1 MSEVFY
7 AYHVV
12 TEKPMHLGQHIVFD
26 DNHHSGV
33 YQRVMDKLDI
43 VKDIYKAPQKYEN
56 TDLEH
61 HVSVA
66 LRELAMEEVRKSE
79 YPQYPSRMSCLYVSE
94 TLQESVQWADY
105 FVSLGR
111 PTFQIVK
118 VKVAGKRF
126 IGDAVKCFEG
136 TLSREENLMLAKTY
150 WENNENLP
158 GEPSIKELLVSGDI
172 EVIEIVKEIQHV

>member
-43 VKDIYKAPQKYEN
+43 VKDIYKAPQNYEN

-61 HVSVA
+61 PVAVA
-66 LRELAMEEVRKSE
+66 LRELALEEVRKSK
-79 YPQYPSRMSCLYVSE
+79 YPHYPSHMSCLYVSE
-94 TLQESVQWADY
+94 TL
-105 FVSLGR
+105 
-111 PTFQIVK
+111 
-118 VKVAGKRF
+118 
-126 IGDAVKCFEG
+126 
-136 TLSREENLMLAKTY
+136 
-150 WENNENLP
+150 
-158 GEPSIKELLVSGDI
+158 
-172 EVIEIVKEIQHV
+172 